1 MTGFVTDFAPLPVL
15 PDLGLPQAFSCD
27 IGGIGYV
34 FGVYAV
40 LDVAEADP
48 LETRYDLS
56 APDATGYLVLRVVQQ
71 NARPASASAGGSA
84 STGVPGVVLLRRLV
98 PEPGLV
104 HPAGPLA
111 VRLTKAVVARGN
123 LNGAGSFGSR
133 ITIEVAQR
141 WA

>member
-1 MTGFVTDFAPLPVL
+1 MTIPGPAAATGFATDFAPLPVL
-15 PDLGLPQAFSCD
+15 PDLGLPQSFSCD
-27 IGGIGYV
+27 IGDIGYV

-56 APDATGYLVLRVVQQ
+56 TPDATGYLVLRVVQQ
-71 NARPASASAGGSA
+71 SA
-84 STGVPGVVLLRRLV
+84 GVPGIVLLRRLV

-104 HPAGPLA
+104 HLAGPLA
-111 VRLTKAVVARGN
+111 VRLTEAVVARGN
-123 LNGAGSFGSR
+123 LNGVGSFGSR
-133 ITIEVAQR
+133 ITIEVARR